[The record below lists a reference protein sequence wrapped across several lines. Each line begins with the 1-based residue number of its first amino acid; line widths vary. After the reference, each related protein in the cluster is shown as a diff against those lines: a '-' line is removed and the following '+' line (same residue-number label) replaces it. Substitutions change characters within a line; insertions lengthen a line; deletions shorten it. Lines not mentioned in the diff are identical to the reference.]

1 MVSENLIGLLDELQK
16 FTVKVKIQ
24 QILDTMVKGERVHKV
39 IDADVVF
46 DYYNKMHEE
55 FAKNPHN
62 FLFPNREWLQDSLK
76 RLNVDVS
83 EIFDEGA
90 NVDHIKREEII
101 VLFMLLWIHMK
112 IQDPSSSSSIKTP
125 YDLFS
130 IWICDRVII
139 TRPTRE
145 VYLSREDEKVLD
157 RTSDKYG
164 LFTNLHYFSINEKGE
179 VIYLYTCPSNIINI
193 DTCIKSRTESLRK
206 IKDWA
211 MSRLTKE
218 QHKLAHADKKHWTE
232 GVEIYDH
239 RTLYPKSMFRLEVD
253 PEELKK
259 GTIKLGRSEKK
270 TPPVWHHDIEEVSI
284 KVPDHIKEQLKNG
297 VDNFD
302 EFQYTIQGL
311 MDDLLNEQQR
321 RHNIARNT
329 KFVVREMTGYSN
341 TSYKILLED
350 YYRTKFDKPIDPY
363 IKEIVDVLAEDY
375 GIDLDSDF
383 ISYAKKNATTKPDSQ
398 FQTVAI
404 IDIVNA
410 MIKLKEKLNN
420 ENA

>member
-16 FTVKVKIQ
+16 FTVKVKVQ
-24 QILDTMVKGERVHKV
+24 QILDTLVKDERVHEV
-39 IDADVVF
+39 IDADKVF
-46 DYYNKMHEE
+46 DYYNKMHEHFE
-55 FAKNPHN
+55 KHPKD
-62 FLFPNREWLQDSLK
+62 FLFPNREWLRESLK

-83 EIFDEGA
+83 DIFDEGA
-90 NVDHIKREEII
+90 KVDHIKREEII

-112 IQDPSSSSSIKTP
+112 IQDPSSSSSIEDP
-125 YDLFS
+125 YILFHY
-130 IWICDRVII
+130 WIYDRVLI

-164 LFTNLHYFSINEKGE
+164 LFINLHYFSINEKGE
-179 VIYLYTCPSNIINI
+179 VIYLYTCPPNIINI

-206 IKDWA
+206 VKDWA

-218 QHKLAHADKKHWTE
+218 QHELAHSDKLHWE
-232 GVEIYDH
+232 PKN
-239 RTLYPKSMFRLEVD
+239 TLDGYQTIRDVKNRL
-253 PEELKK
+253 
-259 GTIKLGRSEKK
+259 REKK
-270 TPPVWHHDIEEVSI
+270 SPFVWHHDNEEVSV

-329 KFVVREMTGYSN
+329 KFVVREMTSMSN
-341 TSYKILLED
+341 KEYKIFLKKFKEKEEMACCVWFQSFED
-350 YYRTKFDKPIDPY
+350 ILKIS
-363 IKEIVDVLAEDY
+363 EL
-375 GIDLDSDF
+375 DLDHEVILEAANIYNRS
-383 ISYAKKNATTKPDSQ
+383 IYHLNKALL
-398 FQTVAI
+398 
-404 IDIVNA
+404 
-410 MIKLKEKLNN
+410 KLKEKLN
-420 ENA
+420 EEKDQ